1 MSINHI
7 LLAVVGGIALV
18 TAASAQAHTVCD
30 EYGRC
35 WEQADPGEAI
45 VNGIIGG
52 FIGHHRRD
60 DDWDHHNYRHH
71 DDWDHHHHHDDYDE
85 D

>member
-1 MSINHI
+1 MSIKHI
-7 LLAVVGGIALV
+7 LIAVVGGIALV

-35 WEQADPGEAI
+35 WEQVDPGEAI

-52 FIGHHRRD
+52 ITGQHH
-60 DDWDHHNYRHH
+60 HH
-71 DDWDHHHHHDDYDE
+71 DDWDHHHDDWDHYHHHHHDEDDE